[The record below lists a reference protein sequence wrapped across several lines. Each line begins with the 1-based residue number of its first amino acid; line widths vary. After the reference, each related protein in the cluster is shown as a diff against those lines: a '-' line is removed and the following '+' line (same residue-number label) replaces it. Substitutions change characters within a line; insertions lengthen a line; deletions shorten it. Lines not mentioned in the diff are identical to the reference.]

1 MLIPHDRLSF
11 RSGRALRPACGRS
24 VRSIPLHLT
33 IKVTSE
39 QLESVFNQLPR
50 TADPRGRGLHR
61 RPPNSSGTSRS
72 SVRAIDFTDPGGYH
86 DVTPNPATSNV
97 NTALGARS
105 PLWWGVN
112 RRANRTLGEILPN
125 PAFGSR

>member
-86 DVTPNPATSNV
+86 DVTPKPGDIERQYGFGCQEPV
-97 NTALGARS
+97 VVGGEQARQ
-105 PLWWGVN
+105 PYA
-112 RRANRTLGEILPN
+112 R
-125 PAFGSR
+125 